1 MTATSAPRPSKPTKP
16 PPAGAMLRHWR
27 EARHLSQ
34 LALSLEAGVSSRHL
48 CFIETGRAQPSRDMI
63 HRLADVL
70 DVPLR
75 ERNALLLSAGFAP
88 VFPEVGLDLA
98 DETVAPVRAA
108 LDAMLRQQEPFPA
121 VVMSRHWD
129 VLRSNAAADRFF
141 TFLLGPPQVPDDKPA
156 NVLRLMFSPQG
167 LRPFVKNWGVV
178 AEALVRRVHREV
190 VGGVLDEATQNLL
203 DEVLGYPGVPKQWL
217 NPSTERAL
225 LPVVPVSFEK
235 EGRAFNYFSTV
246 TTLGTPQ
253 DVLLQEVRVESFYPM
268 DEDTRSEA
276 ERLAHGVLKP

>member
-1 MTATSAPRPSKPTKP
+1 
-16 PPAGAMLRHWR
+16 MLRHWR

-88 VFPEVGLDLA
+88 VFPETGLDFA
-98 DETVAPVRAA
+98 DGAVAPVRAA

-129 VLRSNAAADRFF
+129 VLRSNGAADRFF
-141 TFLLGPPQVPDDKPA
+141 GFLLGPGPPPDDKPA
-156 NVLRLMFSPQG
+156 NVLRLMFDPQG
-167 LRPFVKNWGVV
+167 LRPFVKNWTAV

-190 VGGVLDEATQNLL
+190 VGGVLDRATHNLL
-203 DEVLGYPGVPKQWL
+203 DEVLAYPGVPKQFL
-217 NPSTERAL
+217 SPSPDPL
-225 LPVVPVSFEK
+225 SLPVVPVSFEK
-235 EGRAFNYFSTV
+235 EGKTFNYFSTV

-253 DVLLQEVRVESFYPM
+253 DVLLQEIRVESFYPM
-268 DEDTRSEA
+268 DAETRGQA
-276 ERLAHGVLKP
+276 QRLAQGA